1 MEILKD
7 VRDAQTITTLR
18 AALDEGEDSPDVVGF
33 DPQGFLQE
41 MKADRRTNG

>member
-18 AALDEGEDSPDVVGF
+18 AALDEGEASPDVMGF
-33 DPQGFLQE
+33 NPTNFLLE
-41 MKADRRTNG
+41 LKDERKRNS